1 MVYVTARAPDVVT
14 VATTV
19 TLDRA
24 RGSEPEQ
31 HRLADDLACLL
42 DLLEQTHRV
51 LLVASDRT
59 RSSMRERSGTD
70 LSNEYPNPRASPSFT
85 VASNRGQMHGRAWAR
100 ARSPGAP
107 LAYGVEGPCSKAQ
120 ALDQLITGIRNRRI
134 SRSNTCLPSS
144 HHRGI
149 RIPVLDWYT
158 PRSLRAQHGISRQE
172 DKRPSARG
180 PSHCRLRPRTP
191 VRPDRARS
199 SLPERSCG
207 SDHPTRGSRSWR

>member
-107 LAYGVEGPCSKAQ
+107 LAYGVEGP
-120 ALDQLITGIRNRRI
+120 R
-134 SRSNTCLPSS
+134 
-144 HHRGI
+144 
-149 RIPVLDWYT
+149 
-158 PRSLRAQHGISRQE
+158 
-172 DKRPSARG
+172 
-180 PSHCRLRPRTP
+180 
-191 VRPDRARS
+191 
-199 SLPERSCG
+199 
-207 SDHPTRGSRSWR
+207 